1 MQMQKS
7 KRYKFNNYIIINYSS
22 LTVFQ
27 YMCTLHA
34 EKVCDK
40 NELSIWLL
48 EKHYQAD
55 IALEN
60 ANESS
65 FFTWKVISTIR

>member
-40 NELSIWLL
+40 NELSI
-48 EKHYQAD
+48 
-55 IALEN
+55 
-60 ANESS
+60 
-65 FFTWKVISTIR
+65 